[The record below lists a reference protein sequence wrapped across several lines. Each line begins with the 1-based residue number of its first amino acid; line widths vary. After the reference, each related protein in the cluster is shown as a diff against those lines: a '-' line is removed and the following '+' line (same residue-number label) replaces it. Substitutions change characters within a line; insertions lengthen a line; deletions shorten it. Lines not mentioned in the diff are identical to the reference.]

1 MSENTR
7 CHVCNGTVPAQSIQ
21 RDRIYRAVLA
31 VLEYVPPGP
40 AKDELVDALL
50 ELGSIPTKR

>member
-1 MSENTR
+1 MSEAKLCLKCGESAER
-7 CHVCNGTVPAQSIQ
+7 LQ

-31 VLEYVPPGP
+31 VLEYVPPGD

-50 ELGSIPTKR
+50 ELGDPTKR